1 MKKKVIFSETTTGKK
16 PLLKADRIIYIEGG
30 ERMKIVSISLVNSL
44 LILLVVLIHKIF
56 FRVLLLGYENL
67 FIYWGSFVLIYFILN
82 LITNK
87 ILLPKGK

>member
-1 MKKKVIFSETTTGKK
+1 
-16 PLLKADRIIYIEGG
+16 
-30 ERMKIVSISLVNSL
+30 MKIIGISLVNSL

-67 FIYWGSFVLIYFILN
+67 VIYWGSFVLIYFILN

-87 ILLPKGK
+87 ILL

>member
-1 MKKKVIFSETTTGKK
+1 
-16 PLLKADRIIYIEGG
+16 
-30 ERMKIVSISLVNSL
+30 MKIIGISLVNSL

-87 ILLPKGK
+87 ILLSRGNNRK

>member
-1 MKKKVIFSETTTGKK
+1 
-16 PLLKADRIIYIEGG
+16 
-30 ERMKIVSISLVNSL
+30 
-44 LILLVVLIHKIF
+44 LVVLIHKIF

>member
-1 MKKKVIFSETTTGKK
+1 
-16 PLLKADRIIYIEGG
+16 
-30 ERMKIVSISLVNSL
+30 MKIIGISIVNSL

-87 ILLPKGK
+87 ILLPRGINRK

>member
-1 MKKKVIFSETTTGKK
+1 MKMIG
-16 PLLKADRIIYIEGG
+16 I
-30 ERMKIVSISLVNSL
+30 SIVNSL

-87 ILLPKGK
+87 ILLPRGNNRK

>member
-1 MKKKVIFSETTTGKK
+1 
-16 PLLKADRIIYIEGG
+16 
-30 ERMKIVSISLVNSL
+30 MKIIGISLVNSL

-67 FIYWGSFVLIYFILN
+67 VIYWGSFVLIYFILN

-87 ILLPKGK
+87 ILLP

>member
-1 MKKKVIFSETTTGKK
+1 
-16 PLLKADRIIYIEGG
+16 
-30 ERMKIVSISLVNSL
+30 MKIIGISIVNSL

-67 FIYWGSFVLIYFILN
+67 FICWGSFVLIYFILN

>member
-1 MKKKVIFSETTTGKK
+1 
-16 PLLKADRIIYIEGG
+16 
-30 ERMKIVSISLVNSL
+30 MKIIGISLVNSL

-82 LITNK
+82 LISNR
-87 ILLPKGK
+87 LLLSRA

>member
-1 MKKKVIFSETTTGKK
+1 M
-16 PLLKADRIIYIEGG
+16 
-30 ERMKIVSISLVNSL
+30 
-44 LILLVVLIHKIF
+44 
-56 FRVLLLGYENL
+56 

>member
-1 MKKKVIFSETTTGKK
+1 
-16 PLLKADRIIYIEGG
+16 
-30 ERMKIVSISLVNSL
+30 MKIIGISIVNSL

-56 FRVLLLGYENL
+56 IRVLLLGYENL

-87 ILLPKGK
+87 ILLPRGNNRK

>member
-1 MKKKVIFSETTTGKK
+1 
-16 PLLKADRIIYIEGG
+16 
-30 ERMKIVSISLVNSL
+30 MKIIGISIVNSL

-82 LITNK
+82 LITNR
-87 ILLPKGK
+87 LLLSRT

>member
-1 MKKKVIFSETTTGKK
+1 
-16 PLLKADRIIYIEGG
+16 
-30 ERMKIVSISLVNSL
+30 MKIIGISIVNSL

-82 LITNK
+82 LITNR
-87 ILLPKGK
+87 LLLSRA

>member
-1 MKKKVIFSETTTGKK
+1 
-16 PLLKADRIIYIEGG
+16 
-30 ERMKIVSISLVNSL
+30 MKIVSISLVNSL

-82 LITNK
+82 LI
-87 ILLPKGK
+87 

>member
-1 MKKKVIFSETTTGKK
+1 
-16 PLLKADRIIYIEGG
+16 
-30 ERMKIVSISLVNSL
+30 MKIIGISLVNSL

-67 FIYWGSFVLIYFILN
+67 VIYWGSFVLIYFILN

-87 ILLPKGK
+87 ILLPRGNNRK

>member
-1 MKKKVIFSETTTGKK
+1 
-16 PLLKADRIIYIEGG
+16 
-30 ERMKIVSISLVNSL
+30 MKIIGISIVNSL

-87 ILLPKGK
+87 ILLPRGNNRK

>member
-1 MKKKVIFSETTTGKK
+1 
-16 PLLKADRIIYIEGG
+16 
-30 ERMKIVSISLVNSL
+30 MKIIGISIINSL

-82 LITNK
+82 LITNR
-87 ILLPKGK
+87 LLLSRT

>member
-1 MKKKVIFSETTTGKK
+1 
-16 PLLKADRIIYIEGG
+16 
-30 ERMKIVSISLVNSL
+30 
-44 LILLVVLIHKIF
+44 ILLVVLIHKIF

-87 ILLPKGK
+87 ILLPRGNNRK